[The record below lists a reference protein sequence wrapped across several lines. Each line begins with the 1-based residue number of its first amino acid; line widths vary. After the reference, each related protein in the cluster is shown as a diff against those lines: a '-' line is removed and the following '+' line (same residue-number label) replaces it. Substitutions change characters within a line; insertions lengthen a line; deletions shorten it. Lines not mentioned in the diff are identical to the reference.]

1 MNGHLIGEAGVSA
14 ESEQWPLDEPA
25 SSRKVQSDSLQDSHH
40 HSLLA
45 ITQCP
50 ITHSPLPGIITH
62 CSITP
67 QYQSLRL
74 TDVSMV
80 QKDLRNHFDIR
91 LERGDVVDG
100 RVSHHWRG
108 ELDQGKVVKLF
119 DTFVVAM
126 DVRLLHAHCL
136 DACVGASAQVVRAD
150 DDLPKLESC
159 CV

>member
-1 MNGHLIGEAGVSA
+1 
-14 ESEQWPLDEPA
+14 
-25 SSRKVQSDSLQDSHH
+25 
-40 HSLLA
+40 
-45 ITQCP
+45 
-50 ITHSPLPGIITH
+50 
-62 CSITP
+62 
-67 QYQSLRL
+67 
-74 TDVSMV
+74 MV

-108 ELDQGKVVKLF
+108 ELDQGKVVELL

-126 DVRLLHAHCL
+126 DVGLLHAHCL
-136 DACVGASAQVVRAD
+136 YACVGASAQVVRAD